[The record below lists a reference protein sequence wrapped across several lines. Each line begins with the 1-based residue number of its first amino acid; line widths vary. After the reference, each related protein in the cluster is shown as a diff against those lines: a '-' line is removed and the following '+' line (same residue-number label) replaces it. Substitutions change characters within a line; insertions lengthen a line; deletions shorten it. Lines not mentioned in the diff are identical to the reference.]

1 MKHKSNLNDIFGFIK
16 PLVDVHTM
24 GIFTMA
30 NLLRDCGYK
39 VFIAN
44 DDVAKAVEDIHKLN
58 NYSLV
63 KKWILENNIN
73 RLGFSYRLDPQEGC
87 DYFMS
92 LYEHLRGDNMM
103 KEDGGIISNISFAGL
118 PDTCEMVAAKTKGK
132 VLCFKGNE
140 SPIKSL
146 RLYGIPDSILPTSLV
161 NESPYDK
168 MRWNFAKKELFLE
181 PVPIC
186 LKLLDQ

>member
-103 KEDGGIISNISFAGL
+103 KVLVPTFHL
-118 PDTCEMVAAKTKGK
+118 PGYLILVRWWPQKLKGK
-132 VLCFKGNE
+132 CFVLRVTN
-140 SPIKSL
+140 
-146 RLYGIPDSILPTSLV
+146 LP
-161 NESPYDK
+161 
-168 MRWNFAKKELFLE
+168 
-181 PVPIC
+181 
-186 LKLLDQ
+186 